1 LDIHPKQSNIIGMN
15 GPLTTRG
22 VLLQVL
28 RGGPGYG
35 LELIRRVVQA
45 AGLRISEARVYPVLK
60 ALEEQGL
67 VRSVR
72 LTPRGRRGG
81 RERVYYHLAPAGVRA
96 AEHDRRALLAVL
108 EPGSGRAPSAAER
121 QRMAERIAQGDEL
134 SEASAELRD
143 AGR

>member
-1 LDIHPKQSNIIGMN
+1 MN

-108 EPGSGRAPSAAER
+108 EPPAGRVPSAQER
-121 QRMAERIAQGDEL
+121 QRMAARIAAADEL
-134 SEASAELRD
+134 SAASAEMR
-143 AGR
+143 APGR